1 MMAPRLRR
9 SMVALGGL
17 LLLVALVSS
26 ISLVALTTV
35 LRDEAARVAEV
46 NALTRSSLRTKA
58 ALLWYAREADV
69 ATSERTPQT
78 EQARLQ
84 AEAELLSELEHTRR
98 LATADRVP
106 QTSHL
111 VIKTHAYIALR
122 KQLEAERLPTGAI
135 VRRSTPAL
143 EGIFE
148 DVKHIVDADEAR
160 TRVVEASA
168 QRWHSVANVLGIC
181 AAGLLLAG
189 FAGSVVG
196 VGVLVERPILR
207 LTDAMTR
214 FAGGEE
220 TARSDPHG
228 VREIRQAATVFNELA
243 DRLVRQREERIA
255 FLAGVAHDLRNP
267 LAALRLATG
276 ALQHGPQ
283 PPPPEKAERTIAMV
297 GRQVERLDRMV
308 GDLLDATRIASGRL
322 ELRLEP
328 VDLRPLVQHVVEL
341 FRAVSEARPI
351 LLVSPEEPAIV
362 DCDPTR
368 IEQVL
373 TNLLSNAIKYSPGG
387 TRVTVSLSA
396 PPSEAVIAVT
406 DEGIGIPP
414 EDIGRIFEPFQR
426 GTASRELVPGVG
438 LGLSVARKLV
448 EAHGGRL
455 EVESQVGKG
464 STFRVRLPPSPGP
477 QSSKSSM
484 PSASASAT

>member
-1 MMAPRLRR
+1 MLAPRLRR
-9 SMVALGGL
+9 SMVALGGV

-26 ISLVALTTV
+26 IGLVVLTTV

-69 ATSERTPQT
+69 AASERTP
-78 EQARLQ
+78 EAERARSQ
-84 AEAELLSELEHTRR
+84 AEAELRAELAHTRQ
-98 LATADRVP
+98 LASADRVP
-106 QTSHL
+106 QIERL
-111 VIKTHAYIALR
+111 VVETETYMAQR
-122 KQLEAERLPTGAI
+122 KRLEAEHLPTGAI
-135 VRRSTPAL
+135 VRGSTAAL
-143 EGIFE
+143 ESVFD
-148 DVKHIVDADEAR
+148 DVKHIVDSDEAR
-160 TRVVEASA
+160 THVVEASA
-168 QRWHSVANVLGIC
+168 QRWHSLANVLGIC
-181 AAGLLLAG
+181 AAALLLAG

-196 VGVLVERPILR
+196 IAVLVERPILR

-220 TARSDPHG
+220 AARSDPHG
-228 VREIRQAATVFNELA
+228 VREIRQAATVFNDLA
-243 DRLVRQREERIA
+243 DRLVRQGEERIA

-276 ALQHGPQ
+276 ALQRGPQ

-297 GRQVERLDRMV
+297 GRQVDRLDRMV
-308 GDLLDATRIASGRL
+308 GDLLDATRIESGRL

-328 VDLRPLVQHVVEL
+328 VDLRPVVQHVVEL
-341 FRAVSEARPI
+341 FRAVSEGRPM

-373 TNLLSNAIKYSPGG
+373 TNLVSNAIKYSPGG
-387 TRVTVSLSA
+387 TRVTVSLSVL
-396 PPSEAVIAVT
+396 PSEAVIAVT
-406 DEGIGIPP
+406 DEGVGIPP
-414 EDIGRIFEPFQR
+414 EEIGRIFDPFQR
-426 GTASRELVPGVG
+426 GAASRELVPGVG

-464 STFRVRLPPSPGP
+464 STFRVRLPRSRGP
-477 QSSKSSM
+477 HSSNSSM